1 MAGGVLKRTVRY
13 AGLARD
19 LLAEKRAGDSIVRD
33 NARRHLAARMGKL
46 RGLPQKV
53 GQIMSMSSDDPAND
67 ALATLN
73 DQAEPLSFD
82 VIQPILEEAWGKPL
96 SDVVGEIDTRG
107 RAASLGQVHRATLA
121 TGQSVAIKVAY
132 PGIREAVMGDL
143 KMLGWLSVPLGDLRR
158 GFDLGAYR
166 REIVRDLEEEL
177 DYRTELAHQT
187 QHARAAVGVAGLV
200 VPAVVPEWS
209 TQNVLMTAWTP
220 GQTIDE
226 AARWP
231 QRQRQQL
238 ARLMLDQFLTFV
250 FERGLIHAD
259 PNPGNYR
266 FRNEPRSGPSVVLYD
281 YGSVTRLSERDR
293 LLLLRLIGDT
303 AARRGDPIGPL
314 TELGFSATLLEPIR
328 AKLPAVC
335 SVLFE
340 PFAQVGKFDL
350 SQWRRAERL
359 DDILGDDRWNF
370 RMAGPANLILLM
382 RAFRGLLYYLERL
395 GEPVSWGLAIRPIL
409 ARFAGATER
418 LALPCMSDKKGS
430 FESMAA
436 HLRIE
441 VHENSAKK
449 VSLTMPIAAIEDLD
463 QILDPDVGA
472 RIAARGVSLPTIVRN
487 VRRSGYVPAEL
498 FTLDEPTT
506 RRTIRV
512 WIE

>member
-1 MAGGVLKRTVRY
+1 MAHGILKRTVGY

-19 LLAEKRAGDSIVRD
+19 LLAEKRAADSTVRD

-53 GQIMSMSSDDPAND
+53 GQMMSMSSDDPLND
-67 ALATLN
+67 ALSTLN
-73 DQAEPLSFD
+73 DQAEPLPFD
-82 VIQPILEEAWGKPL
+82 VVQPILEAAWGQPL
-96 SDVVGEIDTRG
+96 SEVVTEIEPEG
-107 RAASLGQVHRATLA
+107 RAASLGQVHRATLV

-132 PGIREAVMGDL
+132 PGIRESVMGDL

-166 REIVRDLEEEL
+166 REIVRDIEEEL
-177 DYRTELAHQT
+177 DYRTELKHQT
-187 QHARAAVGVAGLV
+187 QYAQAAVGVPGLV
-200 VPAVVPEWS
+200 VPDVVAKWS
-209 TQNVLMTAWTP
+209 TENVLMTAWTP

-226 AARWP
+226 AAQWP
-231 QRQRQQL
+231 KRERHQL

-250 FERGLIHAD
+250 FDRGLIHAD

-266 FRNEPRSGPSVVLYD
+266 FTNEAGVGPSVVLYD
-281 YGSVTRLSERDR
+281 YGSVTRLTERER
-293 LLLLRLIGDT
+293 LLLLRLIADT
-303 AARRGDPIGPL
+303 VARRGDPVGPL
-314 TELGFSATLLEPIR
+314 TELGFNAALLEPIR

-340 PFAQVGKFDL
+340 PFTHVGKFDL
-350 SQWRRAERL
+350 AQWHRAERM

-382 RAFRGLLYYLERL
+382 RAFRGVLYYLERL

-409 ARFAGATER
+409 ARYADATEG
-418 LALPCMSDKKGS
+418 LSLPPRTEREGS

-441 VHENSAKK
+441 VHQDGAKK
-449 VSLTMPIAAIEDLD
+449 VSLTMPVAAIEELD
-463 QILDPDVGA
+463 DVLDPDVGT
-472 RIAARGVSLPTIVRN
+472 RIAARGVSIPTIVRN

-498 FTLDEPTT
+498 FTLDEPDDQ
-506 RRTIRV
+506 RTIRV